1 MTRVRRR
8 GRCADLMGSPGGG
21 GRDQELRAAAPPPP
35 LPPPPRSWIPRPP
48 ERPSRPRPALRYL
61 GAPERAGLGPTAAPH
76 LLPALAPGP
85 VAAQGRTAWGRPR
98 RQRAWRAGRTQ
109 APEPAA
115 RGSTSSRSAPQ
126 LRSRRR
132 RRAAQWER
140 AGGDSPRPGRP
151 GPHARTP
158 AGPHR
163 PPNPFSGA
171 PRVAEGGCAALH
183 SHNPQMHAPPCF

>member
-1 MTRVRRR
+1 MDPPPARAPIEAPPR
-8 GRCADLMGSPGGG
+8 PGCPGA
-21 GRDQELRAAAPPPP
+21 RPAAPC
-35 LPPPPRSWIPRPP
+35 
-48 ERPSRPRPALRYL
+48 PALRYL
-61 GAPERAGLGPTAAPH
+61 GAPERAELGPTAAPH

-126 LRSRRR
+126 LRRRRRR

-151 GPHARTP
+151 GPHARAP
-158 AGPHR
+158 AGPHLPR
-163 PPNPFSGA
+163 NPFSGA
-171 PRVAEGGCAALH
+171 PRVAEGGCTHHLAFSLL
-183 SHNPQMHAPPCF
+183 SPQEPWRRPLRRRQPLQPWEL